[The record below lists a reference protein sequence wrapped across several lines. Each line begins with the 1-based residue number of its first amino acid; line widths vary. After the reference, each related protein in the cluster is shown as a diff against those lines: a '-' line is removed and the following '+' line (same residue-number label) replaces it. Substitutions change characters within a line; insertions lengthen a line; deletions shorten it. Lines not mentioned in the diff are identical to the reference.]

1 MHPADAN
8 EKKYPAHQSTSWW
21 CARGNE
27 NQFSRCEGQK
37 NKCLPTISRPRLLSG
52 RANNIAAGT
61 NPCARSLAFCLSKKQ
76 QIRTKVGNLIFY
88 IKCHTQPHNARHK
101 VYIEQRAPLSEFI
114 FSCTTL
120 SFVARK
126 LQLLLGADNIA
137 FFCTRRAAINLTRY
151 EKTQ

>member
-61 NPCARSLAFCLSKKQ
+61 NPCARSLARSRFAYLK
-76 QIRTKVGNLIFY
+76 N
-88 IKCHTQPHNARHK
+88 N
-101 VYIEQRAPLSEFI
+101 
-114 FSCTTL
+114 
-120 SFVARK
+120 
-126 LQLLLGADNIA
+126 
-137 FFCTRRAAINLTRY
+137 RY
-151 EKTQ
+151 EPKWEI